1 VSLIANSSRAQCA
14 MNGFRGPKD
23 TSRINEP
30 GVIETQK
37 SASTPAESNDADH
50 SIITPH
56 GGSRGLKMQMRGK
69 TSLRPSAKWA
79 ALLSALALLSAP
91 AIAAESAPRHG
102 LSAFGELKYPSDF
115 KHFDWVNPDAPKGG
129 RLSTIGTS
137 ARITFD
143 SFNAYILKGDP
154 AQGLEYMFD
163 ALMVRAFDEPDAL
176 YGLVA
181 HSVEVSPDR
190 NSATFHMRPEA
201 RFSDG
206 SPVTAEDVVFSFE
219 ALREKGHPIYRVQLK
234 DVTGAAAV
242 NPHTVRY
249 TFRGAETRDLPQ
261 VVAGLPILSKA
272 YYATRE
278 FDQSTLDPPLGSG
291 PYLIGDFKAGTFVTY
306 KRRADYWGKDLPV
319 NRGRFNFDEL
329 RFEYYRD
336 RTAALESFKAG
347 AFDLREEFTARDWAT
362 AYDIPAVKEN
372 HLLKLTLPDA
382 SPSGAQGFFLNMRRS
397 KFADVRVRKAL
408 DYAFDFE
415 WTNKNIFYD
424 LYTRTASFFENSDM
438 KASGKPSAAELALL
452 EPFRGQL
459 PPEVFEEPYKPPVSD
474 GSGQDRRLLRE
485 AGRLLDEAGWK
496 VTGGKRVNA
505 KGEALEIEFL
515 IVDPSSERILT
526 SFVKNLQ
533 AIGVQTSIRRIDP
546 AQYERR
552 VKSFDF
558 DVVIS
563 RYVLRLTPGVEV
575 RTFWGSEAAKTEGS
589 YNLAGISHPAIDALI
604 VKVSE
609 ARSRDELKT
618 ATSALDRVLRAG
630 HYWVPHWYRPY
641 HYIAYWDKY
650 GRPEVKPRY
659 ERGIIHTWWFD
670 AAKAAK
676 LKSN

>member
-1 VSLIANSSRAQCA
+1 
-14 MNGFRGPKD
+14 
-23 TSRINEP
+23 
-30 GVIETQK
+30 
-37 SASTPAESNDADH
+37 
-50 SIITPH
+50 
-56 GGSRGLKMQMRGK
+56 
-69 TSLRPSAKWA
+69 
-79 ALLSALALLSAP
+79 
-91 AIAAESAPRHG
+91 
-102 LSAFGELKYPSDF
+102 
-115 KHFDWVNPDAPKGG
+115 
-129 RLSTIGTS
+129 
-137 ARITFD
+137 
-143 SFNAYILKGDP
+143 
-154 AQGLEYMFD
+154 
-163 ALMVRAFDEPDAL
+163 
-176 YGLVA
+176 
-181 HSVEVSPDR
+181 
-190 NSATFHMRPEA
+190 
-201 RFSDG
+201 
-206 SPVTAEDVVFSFE
+206 
-219 ALREKGHPIYRVQLK
+219 
-234 DVTGAAAV
+234 
-242 NPHTVRY
+242 
-249 TFRGAETRDLPQ
+249 
-261 VVAGLPILSKA
+261 
-272 YYATRE
+272 
-278 FDQSTLDPPLGSG
+278 
-291 PYLIGDFKAGTFVTY
+291 
-306 KRRADYWGKDLPV
+306 
-319 NRGRFNFDEL
+319 
-329 RFEYYRD
+329 
-336 RTAALESFKAG
+336 
-347 AFDLREEFTARDWAT
+347 
-362 AYDIPAVKEN
+362 
-372 HLLKLTLPDA
+372 
-382 SPSGAQGFFLNMRRS
+382 
-397 KFADVRVRKAL
+397 
-408 DYAFDFE
+408 
-415 WTNKNIFYD
+415 
-424 LYTRTASFFENSDM
+424 
-438 KASGKPSAAELALL
+438 
-452 EPFRGQL
+452 
-459 PPEVFEEPYKPPVSD
+459 VSD
-474 GSGQDRRLLRE
+474 GSGQDRKLLRE